1 MSANLLEVSLEGE
14 GVVQLG
20 GLYDPG
26 VEDVGE
32 EARHTGGQYHAEQGH
47 VVNIYQHLSTH
58 IYTYLHKSAHTYSY
72 LHISKHIYTDFWHNL
87 KPCNFILNAPRMY
100 AWPVFVKL
108 K

>member
-32 EARHTGGQYHAEQGH
+32 EAGHAGGQDYAEQGD
-47 VVNIYQHLSTH
+47 VVDIY
-58 IYTYLHKSAHTYSY
+58 
-72 LHISKHIYTDFWHNL
+72 
-87 KPCNFILNAPRMY
+87 P
-100 AWPVFVKL
+100 
-108 K
+108 